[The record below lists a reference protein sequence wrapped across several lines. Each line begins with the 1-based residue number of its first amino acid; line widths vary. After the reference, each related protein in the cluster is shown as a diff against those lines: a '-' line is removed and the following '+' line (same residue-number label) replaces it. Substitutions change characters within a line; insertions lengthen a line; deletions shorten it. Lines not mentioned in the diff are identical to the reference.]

1 MNLEIIYKN
10 CTKCK
15 GKKTFM
21 CDEYENSEYYNFC
34 VRCGYS
40 KKDMDGE
47 KAEVYKC
54 QGTLRYA
61 LKNDKEK
68 SDGFQIGP
76 LAVKDVIPFTKWVD
90 ENKDGLDYA
99 HITFAYSGKF
109 GADDE
114 TVWMFQNLLDHKQSE
129 YEVKKD
135 YLAGADIKKD
145 PANVKKKKRK
155 KI

>member
-1 MNLEIIYKN
+1 MNLEIMYKN

-40 KKDMDGE
+40 KKNMDGE

-61 LKNDKEK
+61 FKEGK
-68 SDGFQIGP
+68 EGFQIGP
-76 LAVKDVIPFTKWVD
+76 LAVKDVVPFTEWV
-90 ENKDGLDYA
+90 EQNKEGLEYA
-99 HITFAYSGKF
+99 HITYAYEVEINSF
-109 GADDE
+109 NE
-114 TVWMFQNLLDHKQSE
+114 TKWIFQNLLNQKQSE
-129 YEVKKD
+129 YEVTKD

-145 PANVKKKKRK
+145 PAKIKKKKRK